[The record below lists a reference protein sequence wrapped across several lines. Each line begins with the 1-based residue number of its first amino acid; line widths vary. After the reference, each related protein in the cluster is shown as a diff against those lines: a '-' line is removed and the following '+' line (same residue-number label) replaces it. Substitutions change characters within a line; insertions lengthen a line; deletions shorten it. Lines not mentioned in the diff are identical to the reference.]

1 MTIEEFIDSLNTF
14 LAGKVSH
21 VMLRS
26 LGNGYELSESDYN
39 FDWEHDNGNLYIKL
53 RINESVFKE

>member
-1 MTIEEFIDSLNTF
+1 MTVEEFIAKLNQF
-14 LAGKVSH
+14 LEGKVSQDALP
-21 VMLRS
+21 V
-26 LGNGYELSESDYN
+26 GQDYN